1 MSLEIKRNLRMSK
14 ILNGLLNY
22 RRLVFALCA
31 IMATFSAYAA
41 PASKESVEHLLE
53 LSEADVTVE
62 IMYSDVDRFL
72 RKALNS
78 QIDRSGATVAQDL
91 SIDLAIDRFLQKIR
105 AEFNWPSL
113 KSLFIPIYQETFNQ
127 QEVDDLIAFY
137 QTPSGQAFAKKTPL
151 IAQRSS
157 LLMQQQEQI
166 LKPKIERAAE
176 QLVKEI
182 NDIKR

>member
-1 MSLEIKRNLRMSK
+1 MSK
-14 ILNGLLNY
+14 IWNGLLNY
-22 RRLVFALCA
+22 QRLIFALCA
-31 IMATFSAYAA
+31 IIATFSTHAA
-41 PASKESVEHLLE
+41 PATKESVERLLD
-53 LSEADVTVE
+53 LSKADVTVD
-62 IMYSDVDRFL
+62 IMQSDVEKFL
-72 RKALNS
+72 RKMLNS

-105 AEFNWPSL
+105 AEFNWTSL
-113 KSLFIPIYQETFNQ
+113 KPLFIPIYQETFDQ

-137 QTPSGQAFAKKTPL
+137 QTPSGQAFVNKTPL

-166 LKPKIERAAE
+166 LMPKIERAVE
-176 QLVKEI
+176 QLSKEI